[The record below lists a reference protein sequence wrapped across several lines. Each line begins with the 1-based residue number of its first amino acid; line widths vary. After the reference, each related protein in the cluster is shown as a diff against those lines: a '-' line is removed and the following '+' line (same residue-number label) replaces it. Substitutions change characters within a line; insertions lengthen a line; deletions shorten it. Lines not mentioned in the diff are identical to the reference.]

1 MSVAVEEE
9 GGWTFRR
16 VGEQRRLVIARPSR
30 KDATEGD
37 PQNEHHG
44 VVNLVEH
51 ARGRVAHSVG
61 RSRVGRVASNGKRR
75 AAASSESAI

>member
-1 MSVAVEEE
+1 MDIQTCRGAAAARHSA
-9 GGWTFRR
+9 TF
-16 VGEQRRLVIARPSR
+16 R

-37 PQNEHHG
+37 SENEHHG
-44 VVNLVEH
+44 VVTLVEH

-75 AAASSESAI
+75 AAASSESAT